1 LDGIAG
7 RRVEVHLVD
16 PQVGVDGFAQLVH
29 RGAAGD
35 EVLHH
40 LRRDRRRIGRDAAR
54 RDTVVAG
61 EDDGARV
68 SEGRRMASLPDRQ
81 PGGQFLEP
89 AQRARRFCQLL
100 LAQSRGGPGLEIG
113 SRQMRHQRADL
124 LETYG
129 GETYVGVGHGGAPRD
144 SGDPGEIIHRTP
156 QLRRRQPPA
165 VVPAFAAAGL
175 AVLAGIA
182 LTGAFHEDGLADTAD
197 GFGGGHDRETKLAIM
212 RDSNHGSFAILAL
225 VFSVG
230 LRGAALATIGDPIH
244 AGLVLLAAHAA
255 SRGALPAMMHLLK
268 PARADGLGFTA
279 GRPSR
284 AVALIAAVIGIAI
297 ALAALGPARGAIALL
312 LAAAGIAL
320 VAMLAAAQ
328 VGR

>member
-1 LDGIAG
+1 MDARRGPFDEFAIATALLT
-7 RRVEVHLVD
+7 RLPV
-16 PQVGVDGFAQLVH
+16 
-29 RGAAGD
+29 GAA
-35 EVLHH
+35 VP
-40 LRRDRRRIGRDAAR
+40 A
-54 RDTVVAG
+54 
-61 EDDGARV
+61 DGAV
-68 SEGRRMASLPDRQ
+68 
-81 PGGQFLEP
+81 
-89 AQRARRFCQLL
+89 
-100 LAQSRGGPGLEIG
+100 
-113 SRQMRHQRADL
+113 
-124 LETYG
+124 
-129 GETYVGVGHGGAPRD
+129 
-144 SGDPGEIIHRTP
+144 
-156 QLRRRQPPA
+156 
-165 VVPAFAAAGL
+165 AAAGWAFPL
-175 AVLAGIA
+175 VGAGIGAVCAIAFLMAELLGCGQAPAA
-182 LTGAFHEDGLADTAD
+182 LIALGAGLAITGAFHEDGLADTAD

-244 AGLVLLAAHAA
+244 AGLALLAAHAA

-320 VAMLAAAQ
+320 IAMLARRQIGGYTGDVLGAFQQIGEIVMLLVAAAK
-328 VGR
+328 